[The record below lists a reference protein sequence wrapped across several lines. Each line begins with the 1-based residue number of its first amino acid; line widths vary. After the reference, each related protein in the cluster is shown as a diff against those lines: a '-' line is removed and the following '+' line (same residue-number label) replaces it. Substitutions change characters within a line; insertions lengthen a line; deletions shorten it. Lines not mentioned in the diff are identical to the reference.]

1 MRSTLI
7 WMLSNSRQEL
17 LSGQANMS
25 TRWQFTTLFLPFCP
39 SDKKIERE
47 RGRKALSHLLCF
59 VCCKCK
65 MSHFAL
71 LSRLLRSMDSF
82 TNSSLTPPPNFPKEA
97 ALLMETSR
105 NSAPNR
111 IIRIVQKQFMVM
123 PSLSAFRR
131 RRWKS
136 ALMPPLSNFSG
147 VGWSCV
153 HLSFRPS
160 QP

>member
-1 MRSTLI
+1 MNVI
-7 WMLSNSRQEL
+7 EL
-17 LSGQANMS
+17 Q
-25 TRWQFTTLFLPFCP
+25 TRIFVRPGKYVYALTVYDLVPSFLPFCP

-71 LSRLLRSMDSF
+71 VSLHSSLSPSMDSF
-82 TNSSLTPPPNFPKEA
+82 TNSSLTHSTSDFPKEA

-123 PSLSAFRR
+123 PSLSALRR
-131 RRWKS
+131 RR
-136 ALMPPLSNFSG
+136 
-147 VGWSCV
+147 
-153 HLSFRPS
+153 
-160 QP
+160 